1 MSVKSEKIVAFLA
14 QGVAPTKICEIV
26 DCTESYI
33 SQVKAEEGFGDK
45 LALAKKKYERTKQ
58 EEDIEDKYIKLESK
72 VLTQI
77 EDAIPFAEFGEL
89 TRAMETLIRR
99 RQQNAP
105 AGIVHGGNKTVNITM
120 ISVPQAA
127 LPEVILNSEREMIAV
142 NGKSLAPMSSSH
154 VRSMFDDIKKKKKE
168 AQDAEIVPNV
178 AVPIKATKPHLLA
191 FDDE

>member
-1 MSVKSEKIVAFLA
+1 MSIKSEKIIAFLA
-14 QGVAPTKICEIV
+14 QGIQPVKICEIV
-26 DCTESYI
+26 DCTEAYI
-33 SQVKAEEGFGDK
+33 SQVKAEEGFAAK
-45 LALAKKKYERTKQ
+45 LSLATKKYQRTKE

-99 RQQNAP
+99 RQQSVP
-105 AGIVHGGNKTVNITM
+105 AGIVHQGNKTINVTM

-142 NGKSLAPMSSSH
+142 NGKSLAPMSSSS
-154 VRSMFDDIKKKKKE
+154 VRSMFDNIKKKKKE
-168 AQDAEIVPNV
+168 AQDAEIIATSVRLP
-178 AVPIKATKPHLLA
+178 ATKPHRLTL
-191 FDDE
+191 DDE